1 MRAVNCFSHCLLCW
15 ENKEQA
21 AIPDKVENNM
31 DYSDINKE
39 EKENLPAAAI
49 KASEQDVTIL
59 YAGSDFIK
67 SVFAVGEDMLQ
78 VCGIKD
84 DGEYF
89 LGLMPEEGKTL
100 FQYLAIGKQYLEK
113 WRGTE
118 EKDFCEMFPIRRCH
132 SVQGFDLCE

>member
-1 MRAVNCFSHCLLCW
+1 MRAVNCFSHCLLSW

-67 SVFAVGEDMLQ
+67 SVFAVGEDML
-78 VCGIKD
+78 
-84 DGEYF
+84 
-89 LGLMPEEGKTL
+89 
-100 FQYLAIGKQYLEK
+100 
-113 WRGTE
+113 
-118 EKDFCEMFPIRRCH
+118 
-132 SVQGFDLCE
+132 